1 MSLRH
6 ITPLKPA
13 AAKNPGRSQGQ
24 DRDRAPAKKRP
35 AKPQRHNRRPIGG

>member
-13 AAKNPGRSQGQ
+13 AKKGHREQE
-24 DRDRAPAKKRP
+24 APAKKQAP
-35 AKPQRHNRRPIGG
+35 AKKSQRQPSHRRPIGG